1 MPTAEIPEMTHDS
14 APGEAATTLAPQRE
28 IVAWILYHLAYSG
41 VPAVVSTAIFNAYF
55 VEVVCGG
62 ANIPQGTSTL
72 LWTVAC
78 SIANFFVMVNAQ
90 FLGTFVDTSA
100 SKKRLLACATVG
112 CIITTGMLAL
122 AGPGA
127 VLLAMILTVASGF
140 TFSTA
145 EDMIA
150 AFLPE
155 LCPSNDMGRISA
167 FGASAGHLGSLL
179 ALGVCLGYVQFA
191 QAQGQTAPQFVP
203 VTMLIVSVLYI
214 VLCLPTFLWL
224 KERAQP
230 QPLPPGKNTWQ
241 TSISRLQHTI
251 KHAARYKDL
260 VRLLASIVVYTCG
273 TSTIVVL
280 AAVYAHQVMKFT
292 TSDTIVMIAIVN
304 LTASIGAIIFGYVQD
319 KIGSVKTLA
328 TTLVLWLT
336 AIGLVFM
343 TEDRTV
349 FWIASNLIGM
359 AIGSSYSVGRALVG
373 QFSPKDRAGEFFGLW
388 GLACKLAAVVGP
400 LNYGL
405 IAYAS
410 GGNQRIAIG
419 STALFFVIGMAIL
432 FSVNEKRG
440 KEAALI
446 G

>member
-1 MPTAEIPEMTHDS
+1 MPTAEIPEMTNDS
-14 APGEAATTLAPQRE
+14 QAQMATTLAPQRE

-62 ANIPQGTSTL
+62 AHIPQGTSTL
-72 LWTVAC
+72 LWTIAC
-78 SIANFFVMVNAQ
+78 SIANFLVMITAP

-100 SKKRLLACATVG
+100 SKKRLLAWATVG

-127 VLLAMILTVASGF
+127 VLIAMALTVASGF

-155 LCPSNDMGRISA
+155 LCPINDMGRISA

-179 ALGVCLGYVQFA
+179 ALGLCLGYVQFA
-191 QAQGQTAPQFVP
+191 QAHGQTAPQFVP
-203 VTMLIVSVLYI
+203 VTMLIVAVLYI

-224 KERAQP
+224 KERAKP
-230 QPLPPGKNTWQ
+230 QPLPAGENYWQ
-241 TSISRLQHTI
+241 TGMTRLKHTI

-273 TSTIVVL
+273 TSTVVVL
-280 AAVYAHQVMKFT
+280 SAVYAHQVMKFT

-319 KIGSVKTLA
+319 KFGSVKTLA
-328 TTLVLWLT
+328 ISLLLWLI
-336 AIGLVFM
+336 AIGLVFA
-343 TEDRTV
+343 TEDRTI

-388 GLACKLAAVVGP
+388 GLACKLAAVIGP

-410 GGNQRIAIG
+410 GGDQRTAIG
-419 STALFFVIGMAIL
+419 ATGLFFVVGLAIL

-440 KEAALI
+440 KQAALLS
-446 G
+446 